1 MYSLKRNI
9 PNIITLTNLLCGLC
23 AIIFVFHGDIILS
36 GIFIFFGALFD
47 FTDGLAARALNVNSE
62 LGKMLDSM
70 ADLVTFGVAPGLIIF
85 NLIYTSQPDVFFIS
99 NVKDPALV
107 NAFISFL
114 IPIFSAIRLAKY
126 NVDTTNKDQ
135 FTGLP
140 TPACAIFVAA
150 LPIIN
155 EYQEIELFNE
165 YIFLSI
171 LSIILP
177 ILLVSNISF
186 FNLKFRFSENKF
198 SRINIFRISL
208 IISTFI
214 LFFLFKFVAIPFI
227 ILLYIILSLL
237 NNIL

>member
-1 MYSLKRNI
+1 MYNLKRNI

-23 AIIFVFHGDIILS
+23 ALIFVFNGDIILS
-36 GIFIFFGALFD
+36 GTFIFFGALFD
-47 FTDGLAARALNVNSE
+47 FADGLAARALNVESE

-70 ADLVTFGVAPGLIIF
+70 ADMVTFGVAPGLIIF
-85 NLIYTSQPDVFFIS
+85 HLIYNSQPDIFFIS

-107 NAFISFL
+107 NAFIALL

-126 NVDTTNKDQ
+126 NINTTNKDQ

-140 TPACAIFVAA
+140 TPACAIFIAA

-165 YIFLSI
+165 YIFLCI

-208 IISTFI
+208 IISIFI
-214 LFFLFKFVAIPFI
+214 LFFLFKFAAIPFI
-227 ILLYIILSLL
+227 IILYIILSLI

>member
-47 FTDGLAARALNVNSE
+47 FFDGLAARALNVNSE

-70 ADLVTFGVAPGLIIF
+70 ADMVSFGVAPGLIIF
-85 NLIYTSQPDVFFIS
+85 HLIYTSQPDVFFIS

-126 NVDTTNKDQ
+126 NVTATNKDQ

-177 ILLVSNISF
+177 ILLISNISF

-198 SRINIFRISL
+198 SRINIYRILL
-208 IISTFI
+208 IISAFI
-214 LFFLFKFVAIPFI
+214 LFFLFKFAAIPFI